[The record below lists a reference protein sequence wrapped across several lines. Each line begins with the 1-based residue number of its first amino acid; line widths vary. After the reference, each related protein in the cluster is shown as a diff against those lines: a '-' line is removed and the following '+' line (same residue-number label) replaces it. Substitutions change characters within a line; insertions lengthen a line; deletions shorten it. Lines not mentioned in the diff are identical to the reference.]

1 MRALTIS
8 RHGGPDVLEVRTLPD
23 PIPAEGQVLL
33 RVARSGLNFADVS
46 ARVGLYPDAPR
57 PPMVMGYEV
66 SGTVQAL
73 GAGVLTPAV
82 GTSVVAFTRFGGHA
96 THVCTDARVAFPMPS
111 GMSLEQA
118 AALPVNYVTAH
129 HLLHRVGGLKPG
141 RALLVHMAAGGV
153 GLAAIQLARAVGD
166 VMVYGTASAGKHA
179 FLRQVGLHHPI
190 DYRTEDWVAEIRRL
204 TGGRGVDLVLD
215 ALGGKDWQRSYSVL
229 APAGHLACFGFANLI
244 SGERRNWAHVL
255 FELARVKRFGPLQ
268 LMGDNKTVSGVNLGH
283 LFGEVAL
290 LGDAMRALFQLFAEG
305 RIAPHVD
312 RVFPL
317 VEGAAAHRFL
327 QERRNVGKVL
337 FDCS

>member
-23 PIPAEGQVLL
+23 PVPAEGQVLL
-33 RVARSGLNFADVS
+33 RVARAGLNFADVS
-46 ARVGLYPDAPR
+46 ARVGLYPDAPK

-66 SGTVQAL
+66 SGTVEAL
-73 GAGVLTPAV
+73 GPGVEAPAV
-82 GTSVVAFTRFGGHA
+82 GTRVVAFTRFGGQA
-96 THVCTDARVAFPMPS
+96 THVCTDARVAFPLPS

-141 RALLVHMAAGGV
+141 RTLLVHMAAGGV
-153 GLAAIQLARAVGD
+153 GIAAIQLAKAVGG
-166 VMVYGTASAGKHA
+166 VTVYGTASAGKHA
-179 FLRQVGLHHPI
+179 FLRELGLTHPI
-190 DYRTEDWVAEIRRL
+190 DYRTEDWVAEVRRL
-204 TGGRGVDLVLD
+204 TSGRGVDLVLD
-215 ALGGKDWQRSYSVL
+215 ALGGKDWERSYSVL
-229 APAGHLACFGFANLI
+229 APAGQLCCFGFANLI
-244 SGERRNWAHVL
+244 SGEKRSWPRVL
-255 FELARVKRFGPLQ
+255 WQLAQVKRFGPLQ

-290 LGDAMRALFQLFAEG
+290 LGEAMHALFQLFEEG

-317 VEGAAAHRFL
+317 AEGAAAHRFL